1 MGQWTYTSQ
10 ETTHGGVF
18 VVVFHTPGGQW
29 KDATYFRNTPV
40 VIGQY
45 ASGDPFSDSIAV
57 LSFPQITGMDDL
69 GQGELDWLNRNAN
82 VDIFY
87 VDDPDIG
94 DDVINSINQ
103 QIYYNYPPVANNT
116 VLDNYSVFQGFVA
129 SFESTQS
136 ESEASLTV
144 QCQGALYQADR
155 IISKPAFPRRPRL
168 FENQI
173 RDAMNPN
180 VHKSL
185 RIKKVIYEFP
195 AGWNT
200 TFPTGLPTDFTPDG
214 GKPGDNI
221 VGYWDRFTGDFSPTL
236 TGFVQ
241 NKLANMYTKEDSG
254 VKPGDNWTL
263 QLDPGRQPV
272 LRIRSSEAV
281 PLFDLHYGQ
290 IGATF
295 SLSSDFSKAVSVVYG
310 EGSGEDGVPWKG
322 TDIAANGTTT
332 VYTPVGYVNSAYPE
346 TTTNKDFKKNQII
359 NETYVRYDSGMNFQ
373 QAQNS
378 AMLKIKQFS
387 SPGWVGTIKL
397 SIDPNFSD
405 PSYTSR
411 WQLKAGFSVRV
422 KNLFGSGP
430 EGMIFHV
437 AQVTANPQDG
447 TVVLTVDTNYR
458 DLLTLDEVQA
468 RTRDVLTPTKML
480 RIGQDSVKIQDQF
493 APWNKKVGSGCIP
506 NKSRDFFADNV
517 SAFPWKEQVA
527 KYPPATHAGFYV
539 KVDANAA
546 HSRSRWTIFPIVLSE
561 KGTARLTQIAA
572 YKFDGTPAKVAF
584 HLGIYDLTIGAL
596 TVEDMPH
603 DADLPRNEQY
613 SPFRQYAFTSID
625 ENGVPWSS
633 NDKRNLL
640 YQPAVADGV
649 MKVAWGNANQKAGY
663 WPGQSSLN
671 SPASG
676 LLKDEGPWDWD
687 FDGNSGG
694 AIISAER
701 IAGNKPRPSGVP
713 TTAYSYTAAI
723 YCEAPYDVYFV
734 GRILRREPTT

>member
-29 KDATYFRNTPV
+29 KDATYFRDTPI
-40 VIGQY
+40 VISSY
-45 ASGDPFSDSIAV
+45 SSGDPFSDSVAV

-87 VDDPDIG
+87 VDEPDLG

-103 QIYYNYPPVANNT
+103 QIYYNYPPISDNT
-116 VLDNYSVFQGFVA
+116 ILDNYSVFQGFVA

-136 ESEASLTV
+136 ASEASLTV
-144 QCQGALYQADR
+144 QCQGALYQANR
-155 IISKPAFPRRPRL
+155 IISKPAYPRRPRL

-214 GKPGDNI
+214 GKPGQNI
-221 VGYWDRFTGDFSPTL
+221 TGYWDRVTGDFRETL
-236 TGFVQ
+236 TGYVQ
-241 NKLANMYTKEDSG
+241 DRLGWMYTKDDSG
-254 VKPGDNWTL
+254 VKPGDQWTL
-263 QLDPGRQPV
+263 QLDSGRQPV
-272 LRIRSSEAV
+272 LRIRSSEAT

-295 SLSSDFSKAVSVVYG
+295 NLSSDFSTAVSVVYG

-322 TDIAANGTTT
+322 TDISANGTTT
-332 VYTPVGYVNSAYPE
+332 VYKPVGYVNSAYPE
-346 TTTNKDFKKNQII
+346 TTTNKDFKPNQII
-359 NETYVRYDSGMNFQ
+359 NETYVRYGGGMNFQ
-373 QAQNS
+373 QAQDS
-378 AMLKIKQFS
+378 AMQKIKQFS
-387 SPGWVGTIKL
+387 SPGWVGTINL

-405 PSYTSR
+405 PGYTSR

-430 EGMIFHV
+430 EGLIFHV

-447 TVVLTVDTNYR
+447 TVSLTVDTNYR

-468 RTRDVLTPTKML
+468 RTRDLLTPTKML
-480 RIGQDSVKIQDQF
+480 RIGQSSVVIQDQF
-493 APWNKKVGSGCIP
+493 APWNTKVGSGCIP
-506 NKSRDFFADNV
+506 NKSKDFFADNV

-539 KVDANAA
+539 KVDANARK
-546 HSRSRWTIFPIVLSE
+546 SESRWTFFPIVLSE
-561 KGTARLTQIAA
+561 KGTAKLTQIAA

-584 HLGIYDLTIGAL
+584 HFGIYKTQGTAGLTAKN
-596 TVEDMPH
+596 MPH
-603 DADLPRNEQY
+603 DASLSLNEQY
-613 SPFRQYAFTSID
+613 SPFRQYAFTTID
-625 ENGVPWSS
+625 ENGVSWGSS
-633 NDKRNLL
+633 QKDNPKYKADDSLL
-640 YQPAVADGV
+640 
-649 MKVAWGNANQKAGY
+649 VAWGNAEQKAGY
-663 WPGQSSLN
+663 WPGQSSLG

-676 LLKDEGPWDWD
+676 LLKDEGPWSWD
-687 FDGNSGG
+687 FDDLADFG
-694 AIISAER
+694 AKR
-701 IAGNKPRPSGVP
+701 IAGNKPKPSSVP
-713 TTAYSYTAAI
+713 TTAYSWNAAL
-723 YCEAPYDVYFV
+723 YCAAPYDVYFV
-734 GRILRREPTT
+734 GRILRVEPAT